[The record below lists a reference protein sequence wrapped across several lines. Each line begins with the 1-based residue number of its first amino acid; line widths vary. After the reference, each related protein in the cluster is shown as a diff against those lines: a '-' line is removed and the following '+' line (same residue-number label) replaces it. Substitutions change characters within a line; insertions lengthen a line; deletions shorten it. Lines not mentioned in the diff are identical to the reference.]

1 MYGCCGLDGNGMG
14 MAWSYLG
21 QDGLGQ
27 DGTDIMGPTLEEIA
41 GGPVDTVTTQ
51 DVVTYASGG
60 QVDPSI
66 LNQVANIVKAAGPS
80 IQEILQQVQLGQ
92 ISSSTPVANNPLL
105 RAAIVGSPTL
115 GTSLS
120 TSIASLTSSPLL
132 LIGGAALLL
141 LLMRRK

>member
-1 MYGCCGLDGNGMG
+1 MYGCCGLAGDGMG

-21 QDGLGQ
+21 QDGT

-51 DVVTYASGG
+51 DVITYASGG

-92 ISSSTPVANNPLL
+92 IASSTPVANNPLL

-120 TSIASLTSSPLL
+120 TTISSLTSSPVL